1 MWLILYIFNQ
11 QLKGRNMDNVVLIG
25 RKPVMNYVVA
35 VLTQLTS
42 NNEVII
48 KARGKTINKAVDVAE
63 MIRNRF
69 IKDIKIKKIEIGT
82 DKVKNP
88 DGREVN
94 VSTIEIVLA
103 K

>member
-1 MWLILYIFNQ
+1 
-11 QLKGRNMDNVVLIG
+11 MDNVVLIG
-25 RKPVMNYVVA
+25 KKPVMNYVVA

-42 NNEVII
+42 NDEVII
-48 KARGKTINKAVDVAE
+48 KARGKAINKAVDVAE

>member
-1 MWLILYIFNQ
+1 
-11 QLKGRNMDNVVLIG
+11 MDNVVLIG
-25 RKPVMNYVVA
+25 KKPVMNYVVA

-42 NNEVII
+42 NDEVIM
-48 KARGKTINKAVDVAE
+48 KARGKAINKAVDVAE

-82 DKVKNP
+82 DKVQNP

>member
-1 MWLILYIFNQ
+1 
-11 QLKGRNMDNVVLIG
+11 MDNVVLIG
-25 RKPVMNYVVA
+25 KKPVMNYVVA

-42 NNEVII
+42 NDEVII
-48 KARGKTINKAVDVAE
+48 KARGKAINKAVDVAE

-69 IKDIKIKKIEIGT
+69 IKNIKVKKIEIGT

-94 VSTIEIVLA
+94 VSTIEIVLS

>member
-1 MWLILYIFNQ
+1 
-11 QLKGRNMDNVVLIG
+11 MDNVVLIG

-82 DKVKNP
+82 DKVQSP

>member
-1 MWLILYIFNQ
+1 
-11 QLKGRNMDNVVLIG
+11 MDNVVLIG
-25 RKPVMNYVVA
+25 KKPVMNYVVA

-42 NNEVII
+42 NDEVII
-48 KARGKTINKAVDVAE
+48 KARGKAINKAVDVAE

-88 DGREVN
+88 DGKEVN

>member
-1 MWLILYIFNQ
+1 
-11 QLKGRNMDNVVLIG
+11 
-25 RKPVMNYVVA
+25 
-35 VLTQLTS
+35 
-42 NNEVII
+42 VII
-48 KARGKTINKAVDVAE
+48 KARGKAINKAVDVAE

-88 DGREVN
+88 DGKEVN

>member
-1 MWLILYIFNQ
+1 
-11 QLKGRNMDNVVLIG
+11 
-25 RKPVMNYVVA
+25 MNYVVA

-42 NNEVII
+42 NDEVII
-48 KARGKTINKAVDVAE
+48 KARGKAINKAVDVAE

-82 DKVKNP
+82 DKVQNP

-94 VSTIEIVLA
+94 VSTIEIVLS
-103 K
+103 KFLGITSKFSEFLIK

>member
-1 MWLILYIFNQ
+1 
-11 QLKGRNMDNVVLIG
+11 MDNVVLVG
-25 RKPVMNYVVA
+25 KKPVMNYVVA

-42 NNEVII
+42 NDEVII
-48 KARGKTINKAVDVAE
+48 KARGKAINKAVDVAE

-69 IKDIKIKKIEIGT
+69 IKDIKVKKIDIGT

>member
-1 MWLILYIFNQ
+1 
-11 QLKGRNMDNVVLIG
+11 MDNVVLIG

>member
-1 MWLILYIFNQ
+1 
-11 QLKGRNMDNVVLIG
+11 MDNVVLIG
-25 RKPVMNYVVA
+25 KKPVMNYVVA

-42 NNEVII
+42 NDEVII
-48 KARGKTINKAVDVAE
+48 KARGKAINKAVDVAE

-82 DKVKNP
+82 DKVQNP

-94 VSTIEIVLA
+94 VSTIEIVLS

>member
-1 MWLILYIFNQ
+1 
-11 QLKGRNMDNVVLIG
+11 MDNVVLIG
-25 RKPVMNYVVA
+25 KKPVMNYVVA

-42 NNEVII
+42 NDEVII
-48 KARGKTINKAVDVAE
+48 KARGKAINKAVDVAE

-69 IKDIKIKKIEIGT
+69 IKDIKVKKIEIGT

-94 VSTIEIVLA
+94 VSTIEIILA

>member
-1 MWLILYIFNQ
+1 
-11 QLKGRNMDNVVLIG
+11 MDNVVLIG
-25 RKPVMNYVVA
+25 KKPVMNYVVA

-42 NNEVII
+42 NDEVII
-48 KARGKTINKAVDVAE
+48 KARGKAINKAVDVAE

-94 VSTIEIVLA
+94 VSTIEIVLS

>member
-1 MWLILYIFNQ
+1 
-11 QLKGRNMDNVVLIG
+11 MDNVVLIG
-25 RKPVMNYVVA
+25 KKPVMNYVVA

-42 NNEVII
+42 NDEVII
-48 KARGKTINKAVDVAE
+48 KARGKAINKAVDVAE

-82 DKVKNP
+82 DKVQNP

>member
-1 MWLILYIFNQ
+1 
-11 QLKGRNMDNVVLIG
+11 
-25 RKPVMNYVVA
+25 MNYVVA

-48 KARGKTINKAVDVAE
+48 KARGKAINKAVDVAE

>member
-1 MWLILYIFNQ
+1 
-11 QLKGRNMDNVVLIG
+11 MDNVVLIG
-25 RKPVMNYVVA
+25 KKPVMNYVVA

-42 NNEVII
+42 NDEVII
-48 KARGKTINKAVDVAE
+48 KARGKAINKAVDVAE

-94 VSTIEIVLA
+94 VSTIEIVLT

>member
-1 MWLILYIFNQ
+1 
-11 QLKGRNMDNVVLIG
+11 MDNVVLIG
-25 RKPVMNYVVA
+25 KKPVMNYVVA

-42 NNEVII
+42 NDEVII
-48 KARGKTINKAVDVAE
+48 KARGKAINKAVDVAE

-88 DGREVN
+88 DGKEVN
-94 VSTIEIVLA
+94 VSTIEIILA

>member
-1 MWLILYIFNQ
+1 MPNNKNIQ
-11 QLKGRNMDNVVLIG
+11 KVESMDNVVLIG
-25 RKPVMNYVVA
+25 KKPVMNYVLA
-35 VLTQLTS
+35 VLTQLT
-42 NNEVII
+42 NNDEVVI
-48 KARGKTINKAVDVAE
+48 KARGKAINKAVDVAE

-103 K
+103 KP

>member
-1 MWLILYIFNQ
+1 
-11 QLKGRNMDNVVLIG
+11 MDNVVLIG
-25 RKPVMNYVVA
+25 KKPVMNYVVA

-42 NNEVII
+42 NDEVII
-48 KARGKTINKAVDVAE
+48 KARGKAINKAVDVAE

-69 IKDIKIKKIEIGT
+69 IKDIKVKKIEIGT

>member
-1 MWLILYIFNQ
+1 
-11 QLKGRNMDNVVLIG
+11 MDNVVLVG
-25 RKPVMNYVVA
+25 KKPVMNYVVA

-42 NNEVII
+42 NDEVII
-48 KARGKTINKAVDVAE
+48 KARGKAINKAVDVAE

-69 IKDIKIKKIEIGT
+69 IKDIKVKKIEIGT

>member
-1 MWLILYIFNQ
+1 
-11 QLKGRNMDNVVLIG
+11 MDNVVLVG

-35 VLTQLTS
+35 VLTQLT
-42 NNEVII
+42 NNDEVII
-48 KARGKTINKAVDVAE
+48 KARGRAINKAVDVAE

>member
-1 MWLILYIFNQ
+1 
-11 QLKGRNMDNVVLIG
+11 MDNVVLIG
-25 RKPVMNYVVA
+25 KKPVMNYVLA
-35 VLTQLTS
+35 VLTQLT
-42 NNEVII
+42 NNDEVVI
-48 KARGKTINKAVDVAE
+48 KARGKAINKAVDVAE
-63 MIRNRF
+63 MIKNRF

-103 K
+103 KP

>member
-1 MWLILYIFNQ
+1 
-11 QLKGRNMDNVVLIG
+11 MDNVVLIG
-25 RKPVMNYVVA
+25 KKPVMNYVVA

-48 KARGKTINKAVDVAE
+48 KARGKAINKAVDVAE

>member
-1 MWLILYIFNQ
+1 
-11 QLKGRNMDNVVLIG
+11 MDNVVLIG
-25 RKPVMNYVVA
+25 KKPVMNYVVA
-35 VLTQLTS
+35 VLTQPTS
-42 NNEVII
+42 NDEVII
-48 KARGKTINKAVDVAE
+48 KARGKAINKAVDVAE

>member
-1 MWLILYIFNQ
+1 
-11 QLKGRNMDNVVLIG
+11 MDNVVLVG
-25 RKPVMNYVVA
+25 KKPVMNYVLA
-35 VLTQLTS
+35 VLTQLT
-42 NNEVII
+42 NNDEVVI
-48 KARGKTINKAVDVAE
+48 KARGKAINKAVDVAE

-103 K
+103 KP